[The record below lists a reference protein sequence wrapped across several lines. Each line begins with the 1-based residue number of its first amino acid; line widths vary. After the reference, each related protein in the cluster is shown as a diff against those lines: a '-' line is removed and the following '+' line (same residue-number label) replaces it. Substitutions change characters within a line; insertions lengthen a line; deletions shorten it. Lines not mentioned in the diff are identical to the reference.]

1 MNEHGRFPWDYGV
14 YGLIKR
20 RKVIGSQFRISVV
33 DTSLFAR
40 EIQLHV
46 KGQRFCI
53 ISSCVDVVV
62 RL

>member
-1 MNEHGRFPWDYGV
+1 MNERGWFPWDYGV

-40 EIQLHV
+40 EIQLRV
-46 KGQRFCI
+46 KGSNVFYK
-53 ISSCVDVVV
+53 
-62 RL
+62 

>member
-20 RKVIGSQFRISVV
+20 RKVIGGQFRISVV

-46 KGQRFCI
+46 KG
-53 ISSCVDVVV
+53 SKV
-62 RL
+62 LYK